1 MLSSRQVRDGEERQL
16 VEHTLQETLVS
27 IKDVSLKFG
36 EAVILKPTSVEV
48 RDIVRPNM
56 KQGQVI
62 GILGPSG
69 VGKTLFS
76 RILAG
81 LQPPTTGTVSIL
93 RPDRVSGVTWTDGVR
108 TEAVHFPRLC
118 PVTAGSVGVVFQNY
132 PLFQHRTVLGNLL
145 VALEHT
151 NLSKSDRLAKAQEYL
166 ARFDLSTKA
175 DLYPAQ
181 LSGGQ
186 RQRVAIIQEL
196 LGSEHYLV
204 MDEPFTGLDPLMK
217 DKVCGLINQVATLD
231 ERNTIFVVAHDIGAL
246 VQIADTLWLFGR
258 DRDVAGNIIPGAYI
272 KETYNLIERGLAWRP
287 NIEVTPAYHAFVDEV
302 KERFK
307 HL

>member
-1 MLSSRQVRDGEERQL
+1 MDHSLG
-16 VEHTLQETLVS
+16 ETLVS
-27 IKDVSLKFG
+27 IRDISLKFG
-36 EAVILKPTSVEV
+36 DAVVLKPTSVEV
-48 RDIVRPNM
+48 RDIVRPGM

-69 VGKTLFS
+69 IGKTLFS

-81 LQPPTTGTVSIL
+81 LQKPSTGTISIM
-93 RPDRVSGVTWTDGVR
+93 RPVKVDGVTWTDGVKEEQIHEYR
-108 TEAVHFPRLC
+108 M
-118 PVTAGSVGVVFQNY
+118 GSVEPGHVGFVFQNY

-151 NLSKSDRLAKAQEYL
+151 PLSKAQRQEKAREYL
-166 ARFDLSTKA
+166 IRFDLATKE

-204 MDEPFTGLDPLMK
+204 LDEPFTGLDPLMK
-217 DKVCGLINQVATLD
+217 DKVCELINQVATLD

-258 DRDVAGNIIPGAYI
+258 DRDRLGNVVPGAYI
-272 KETYNLIERGLAWRP
+272 KEAYNLIERGLAWRP
-287 NIEVTPAYHAFVDEV
+287 GIETTQAYHAFVDEV
-302 KERFK
+302 KGRFK